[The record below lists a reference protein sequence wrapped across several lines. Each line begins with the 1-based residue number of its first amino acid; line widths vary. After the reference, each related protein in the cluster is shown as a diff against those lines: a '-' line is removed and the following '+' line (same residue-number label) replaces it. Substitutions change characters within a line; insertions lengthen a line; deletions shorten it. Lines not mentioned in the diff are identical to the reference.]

1 MDGEISKS
9 DGKQRSYDAYATS
22 MGNSVIRIACCPKT
36 ATGSICFGLTP
47 EAADEAW
54 LVLNFLRWFVVFCF
68 FFFGG
73 GAGVLKKG
81 DVETTMGR
89 ERRMKFVSGWLMGGF

>member
-1 MDGEISKS
+1 MVIVDGEISKS

-54 LVLNFLRWFVVFCF
+54 LVVNLEMVCCL

-73 GAGVLKKG
+73 GRGEKKG
-81 DVETTMGR
+81 R
-89 ERRMKFVSGWLMGGF
+89 C

>member
-54 LVLNFLRWFVVFCF
+54 LVVNF
-68 FFFGG
+68 
-73 GAGVLKKG
+73 
-81 DVETTMGR
+81 
-89 ERRMKFVSGWLMGGF
+89 

>member
-1 MDGEISKS
+1 MVIVDGEISKS

-54 LVLNFLRWFVVFCF
+54 LVV
-68 FFFGG
+68 
-73 GAGVLKKG
+73 
-81 DVETTMGR
+81 
-89 ERRMKFVSGWLMGGF
+89 KF